1 MSTIRTR
8 LKRLAQ
14 RGQGTIE
21 YLGIGV
27 LISVLIAALVTFP
40 IGDAIGKGLRGVVC
54 QITHAASPSATFDGT
69 DSKDFSPAPALA
81 TTISTPNSIEILA
94 GKCPLAPENA
104 DGKADTK
111 STKGTNSDSKKS
123 DKNSGKS
130 SSKNSG
136 NSKDSGK
143 PSGSKSDSKKDSK
156 DSSKSGKKESPVKG
170 DTVDVSPQGFE
181 GPFVKG
187 KDGYIYDGDGN
198 RVPYSNSKRRP
209 SYADGQVEE
218 VWERSRDEQ
227 LEDIKNGD
235 LKKDKNGFVPTELKE
250 DEIYVVDIDGNWR
263 SVRWKP
269 GESREGKWDMGHLP
283 GEEYRKTHR
292 DYLSGKIS
300 REEFLEIYRDPNN
313 YKVED
318 DKRNRSGKD
327 EDKSDQ

>member
-1 MSTIRTR
+1 MSTIRAR

-69 DSKDFSPAPALA
+69 SRENTSPVPTLA
-81 TTISTPNSIEILA
+81 ATIATPDATEILA
-94 GKCPLAPENA
+94 GDCPLAPENA
-104 DGKADTK
+104 DGKAEAK
-111 STKGTNSDSKKS
+111 SAKGKSSDSKKS
-123 DKNSGKS
+123 DKSSGKN
-130 SSKNSG
+130 SSKG
-136 NSKDSGK
+136 KDSGK
-143 PSGSKSDSKKDSK
+143 KSGSKGDSKK
-156 DSSKSGKKESPVKG
+156 DSSKSGKKDGPVKG
-170 DTVDVSPQGFE
+170 DPVDVSPQGFE

-187 KDGYIYDGDGN
+187 EDGFVYDGDGK
-198 RVPYSNSKRRP
+198 RVPYSNPKKRP
-209 SYADGQVEE
+209 KYGKGQVEE

-235 LKKDKNGFVPTELKE
+235 LKKDKNGFAPTELKE
-250 DEIYVVDIDGNWR
+250 DEIYVTDIDGNWR

-269 GESREGKWDMGHLP
+269 GQSRQGKWDMGHLP
-283 GEEYRKTHR
+283 GEEFRKTHK
-292 DYLSGKIS
+292 DYMSGKIS
-300 REEFLEIYRDPNN
+300 REEFLEIYQDPDN

-318 DKRNRSGKD
+318 PKRNQSHVD